1 MVCYVIKLQLVLK
14 HINDFLLIINSFDF
28 LFFGIFKTQIGDI
41 LKALKNETEAASI
54 SLVEQL

>member
-1 MVCYVIKLQLVLK
+1 MIKLQLVLK
-14 HINDFLLIINSFDF
+14 HVNDFLLIINSFDF
-28 LFFGIFKTQIGDI
+28 LSFGTFKTQIGDI